1 MRVTYCNLTYHSQS
15 YSINPNFDQKLTISK
30 NPHITSPHFQ
40 NDLQFQLEHLLA
52 DNLDW
57 QKNIYGEMTFL
68 STGDYP
74 TDDLRSR
81 PMPSFELRS
90 DSNGAHHQMDPDEPQ

>member
-1 MRVTYCNLTYHSQS
+1 
-15 YSINPNFDQKLTISK
+15 
-30 NPHITSPHFQ
+30 
-40 NDLQFQLEHLLA
+40 LQFQLEHLLA

-81 PMPSFELRS
+81 PMPSYELRS
-90 DSNGAHHQMDPDEPQ
+90 DSNGAHHQVDPDESQPSISYVDHHFKHDDDDA